1 MNDLLLI
8 LQKKIK
14 PIKTAYFFH
23 LNFTFLNLELLKINS
38 NNMIYLFEYFVLHC
52 VSEVTQMTENKRK
65 TSAYIH
71 IPFCEHICY
80 YCDFNKVFLEGQ
92 PVDEYI
98 QLLLKEIELTTQQHP
113 VDIAETIYIGG
124 GTPTSLSANQLD
136 TLLAGI
142 HRLMPTNT
150 TKEFTVE
157 ANPGDLTEDKLQVMK
172 NHGIN
177 RLSMGVQTFNNRLLK
192 KIGRKHTAEDVYET
206 VRLLEKNQFDN
217 VSIDLI
223 YALPGQTLEDFRDTL
238 HRAIDLGLPHYSMY
252 SLILENKTMFM
263 NWVRQ
268 GRLELPSQEVEIRM
282 FEEAIEAMAKAG
294 HQQYEISNFAT
305 PGKESQHNLVYW
317 NNENYYG
324 FGAGASGYLG
334 NTRYKN
340 FGPIQHYLRPLRENH
355 LPTAET
361 EELSLKN
368 QMEEEMFLGLRKL
381 KGISQKHFSEKFG
394 TTFSDVYGKVLPEL
408 IDTNWLTID
417 GDRVHLTQEGLFIG
431 NDVFEKF
438 LLPK

>member
-1 MNDLLLI
+1 MVHYLSNTMD
-8 LQKKIK
+8 
-14 PIKTAYFFH
+14 H
-23 LNFTFLNLELLKINS
+23 RNCDNGGNTF
-38 NNMIYLFEYFVLHC
+38 MFE
-52 VSEVTQMTENKRK
+52 ETPRVTN

-98 QLLLKEIELTTQQHP
+98 QSLLKEIELTLQLHP
-113 VDIAETIYIGG
+113 TDCSETIYIGG
-124 GTPTSLSANQLD
+124 GTPTSLSAAQLD
-136 TLLAGI
+136 VLFTGI
-142 HRLMPTNT
+142 HRLLPTNT

-157 ANPGDLTEDKLQVMK
+157 ANPGDLTEEKLHVMK
-172 NHGIN
+172 HHGVN

-206 VRLLEKNQFDN
+206 IRVLEKNQFDN

-238 HRAIDLGLPHYSMY
+238 HRAIELGLPHYSMY
-252 SLILENKTMFM
+252 SLILENKTQFM

-268 GRLELPSQEVEIRM
+268 GRLELPSQEVESKM
-282 FEEAIEAMAKAG
+282 FEEAIEAMEKAG
-294 HQQYEISNFAT
+294 HYQYEVSNFAT

-324 FGAGASGYLG
+324 FGAGASGYLK
-334 NTRYKN
+334 NERYKN
-340 FGPIQHYLRPLRENH
+340 FGPIQHYLRPLRENN
-355 LPTAET
+355 LPIVET
-361 EELSLKN
+361 EPLTIDN
-368 QMEEEMFLGLRKL
+368 QIEEEMFLGLRKRS
-381 KGISQKHFSEKFG
+381 GISQQHFARKFNRS
-394 TTFSDVYGKVLPEL
+394 FMDVYGNILPEL
-408 IDTNWLTID
+408 IENNWLVVED
-417 GDRVHLTQEGLFIG
+417 DRIRLTPQGLFIG
-431 NDVFEKF
+431 NEVFEKF